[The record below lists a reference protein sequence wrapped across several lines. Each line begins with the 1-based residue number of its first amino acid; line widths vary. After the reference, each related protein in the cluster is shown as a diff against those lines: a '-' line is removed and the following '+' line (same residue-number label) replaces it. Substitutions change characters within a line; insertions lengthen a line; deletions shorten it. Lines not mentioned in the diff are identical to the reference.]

1 MQKWWKGLLF
11 MAGAAPV
18 LKEAID
24 MIGSGIGGDSGR
36 NSLFLPPGHEAQ
48 QDEGGRYHEDVRDGL
63 EQVC

>member
-11 MAGAAPV
+11 MA
-18 LKEAID
+18 
-24 MIGSGIGGDSGR
+24 
-36 NSLFLPPGHEAQ
+36 GHEAQ